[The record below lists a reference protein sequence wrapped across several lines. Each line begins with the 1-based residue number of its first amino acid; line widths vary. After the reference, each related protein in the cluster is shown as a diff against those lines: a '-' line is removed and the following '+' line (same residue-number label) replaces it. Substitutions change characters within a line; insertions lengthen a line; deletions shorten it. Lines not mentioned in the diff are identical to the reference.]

1 MAKFISLASSS
12 KANSYLFLNDKNDAV
27 LLDCGLSFC
36 DLSKKLCA
44 LKIDISSIKSVLI
57 THSHSDH
64 IAGLQTLVK
73 KTGVPVFSSSK
84 TASQILN
91 KNILS
96 EKNFKIIENDFEICG
111 FNITP
116 FKTSHDCDGSLGYF
130 LNFDNK
136 NVCFATDTGI
146 ITNDILMMLEK
157 SDFAILEANHDV
169 RLLKSGT
176 YPAALK
182 KRILSD
188 KGHLSNDDCAK
199 VLMYLAMK
207 GLKSAM
213 IAHLSENN
221 NTPLLAKNTI
231 LKTLSMFNIC
241 DFKLLIAHPYE
252 SVVKEL

>member
-1 MAKFISLASSS
+1 
-12 KANSYLFLNDKNDAV
+12 
-27 LLDCGLSFC
+27 
-36 DLSKKLCA
+36 
-44 LKIDISSIKSVLI
+44 
-57 THSHSDH
+57 
-64 IAGLQTLVK
+64 
-73 KTGVPVFSSSK
+73 
-84 TASQILN
+84 
-91 KNILS
+91 
-96 EKNFKIIENDFEICG
+96 
-111 FNITP
+111 
-116 FKTSHDCDGSLGYF
+116 
-130 LNFDNK
+130 
-136 NVCFATDTGI
+136 
-146 ITNDILMMLEK
+146 MMLEK

-241 DFKLLIAHPYE
+241 DFELLIAHPYE